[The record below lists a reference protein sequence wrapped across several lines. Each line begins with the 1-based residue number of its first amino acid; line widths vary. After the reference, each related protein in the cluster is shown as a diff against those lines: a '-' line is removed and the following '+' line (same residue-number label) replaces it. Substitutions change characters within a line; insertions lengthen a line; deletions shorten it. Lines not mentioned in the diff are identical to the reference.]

1 MKFEETPLPG
11 AYIIEFEKHE
21 DERGYFARTYCQKEF
36 RSHGLQD
43 TFVQSN
49 VSYNKQ
55 RGTLRGMHY
64 QAEPY
69 GEVKVVSC
77 TAGEIYDV
85 IIDLRP
91 DSETYCRWFGLNLSE
106 SNDRSLYIPKGFA
119 HGFQTIRDNSIVYY
133 QMGEFYHP
141 EYARGVRW
149 NDPLFGINW
158 PLPVSTVSGKDSN
171 YPDFKK

>member
-1 MKFEETPLPG
+1 MKFIETLLPG
-11 AYIIEFEKHE
+11 AYIIELEKYA

-36 RSHGLQD
+36 RSRGLHD

-49 VSYNKQ
+49 VSYNRQK
-55 RGTLRGMHY
+55 GTLRGMHY

-69 GEVKVVSC
+69 GEVKVVTC

-91 DSETYCRWFGLNLSE
+91 DSETYCRWFGVSLSE
-106 SNDRSLYIPKGFA
+106 TYEQSLYIPKGFA
-119 HGFQTIRDNSIVYY
+119 HGFQTIRDNSIVHY
-133 QMGEFYHP
+133 QMGEFYQP
-141 EYARGVRW
+141 DYARGVRW
-149 NDPLFGINW
+149 DDPIFGIQW
-158 PLPVSTVSGKDSN
+158 PLPVSTVSEKDSN

>member
-1 MKFEETPLPG
+1 MKFIETPLSG
-11 AYIIEFEKHE
+11 AYIIELEKYA

-36 RSHGLQD
+36 RSRGLHD

-55 RGTLRGMHY
+55 KGTLRGMHY

-69 GEVKVVSC
+69 GEVKVVAC

-91 DSETYCRWFGLNLSE
+91 DSETYCRWFGVSLSE
-106 SNDRSLYIPKGFA
+106 TYEQSLYIPKGFA
-119 HGFQTIRDNSIVYY
+119 HGFQTIRDNSIVHY
-133 QMGEFYHP
+133 QMGEFYQP

-149 NDPLFGINW
+149 NDPVFGIQW
-158 PLPVSTVSGKDSN
+158 PLPVSTVSEKDSN

>member
-1 MKFEETPLPG
+1 MNFIETPLPG
-11 AYIIEFEKHE
+11 AYIIELEKHA

-36 RSHGLQD
+36 RSRGLHD

-49 VSYNKQ
+49 VSYNRQK
-55 RGTLRGMHY
+55 GTLRGMHY

-69 GEVKVVSC
+69 GEVKVVTC

-91 DSETYCRWFGLNLSE
+91 DSETYCRWFGVSLSE
-106 SNDRSLYIPKGFA
+106 TYEQSLYIPKGFA
-119 HGFQTIRDNSIVYY
+119 HGFQTIRDNSIVHY
-133 QMGEFYHP
+133 QMGEFYQP
-141 EYARGVRW
+141 DYARGVRW
-149 NDPLFGINW
+149 DDPIFGIQW
-158 PLPVSTVSGKDSN
+158 PLPVSTVSEKDSN